1 MPKGLPRALSRR
13 NRTLSPSLETV
24 SVALGSPVVGATTA
38 VMTAFTDNA
47 IYHRF
52 YNAAVIGGF
61 SRAVAIKITAT
72 SGGTAADIKAIQVTV
87 IGTDSADAPLT
98 EALPVF
104 TVNTATTVTSVG
116 SFKTVTSI
124 AIPAHD
130 GTGATTSV
138 GVFGGGVADIL
149 AAWTDV
155 GAAATIKTATI
166 TNPAV
171 PRNITATSGGT
182 AGDIGAIQAI
192 VGGTSRDGVAIT
204 ETLPIFTA
212 NSATTVVGDKAFATV
227 TYIDLPV
234 HDGTGATTAF
244 GHGAKL
250 GLPYKLT
257 RDTVVAAFLADARE
271 ATRPT
276 VVVSATAMASNTITL
291 STTLNTTAVIVHLM
305 I

>member
-1 MPKGLPRALSRR
+1 MPKGLQRSLRARNRALSP
-13 NRTLSPSLETV
+13 TLETV

-52 YNAAVIGGF
+52 YNATVIGGF
-61 SRAVAIKITAT
+61 SRATAVKITAT
-72 SGGTAADIKAIQVTV
+72 SGGVSADIKAIQVTV

-104 TVNTATTVTSVG
+104 TVNTPTTVTSVG

-124 AIPAHD
+124 AIPVHD

-138 GVFGGGVADIL
+138 GVSGGGVADIL
-149 AAWTDV
+149 AAWTDQGV
-155 GAAATIKTATI
+155 ASTIKTATI

-171 PRNITATSGGT
+171 PRNITATTGGT
-182 AGDIGAIQAI
+182 AADINDISAI
-192 VGGTSRDGVAIT
+192 VGGTARDGTAIT
-204 ETLPIFTA
+204 ETLPIFTE
-212 NSATTVVGDKAFATV
+212 NSATTVVGSKAFATV

-257 RDTVVAAFLADARE
+257 RDTIVAAFLADVRE
-271 ATRPT
+271 GTRPT
-276 VVVSATAMASNTITL
+276 VTVSATALESNTITL
-291 STTLNTTAVIVHLM
+291 STALNTTAVIVHLM